1 MAMEEQKIWDEI
13 TGIKIDVSS
22 IKNDVNT
29 LVSGQKD
36 IKDALVGDKY
46 GNKGYGDRIVDLESR
61 TSVIR
66 DSVKEINIK
75 GRIIVGILS
84 LLFGGGGI
92 YALIRILIL

>member
-1 MAMEEQKIWDEI
+1 MQEQRIWDEI
-13 TGIKIDVSS
+13 TGIKTDVSS
-22 IKNDVNT
+22 IRNDVNT

-36 IKDALVGDKY
+36 IKDALLGDKY
-46 GNKGYGDRIVDLESR
+46 GNKGYADRIVDLEDR
-61 TSVIR
+61 TSIIR

-92 YALIRILIL
+92 YALIKFLIL